1 MKTHDL
7 KITQEYFLAKLQG
20 IKPFEV
26 RINDREY
33 EIGDILVLHELNEDM
48 ECTGRTITQSVNY
61 KFENPDYLPKGYV
74 ILSGEI
80 IAIEFSKVF

>member
-1 MKTHDL
+1 MSVHDL

-48 ECTGRTITQSVNY
+48 EYTGRTITQSVNY
-61 KFENPDYLPKGYV
+61 KFENPDYLRQGYV

-80 IAIEFSKVF
+80 IAIELSKI

>member
-26 RINDREY
+26 RIN

-61 KFENPDYLPKGYV
+61 KFENPDYLQKGYV

>member
-48 ECTGRTITQSVNY
+48 ECPGRTIRQSVNY
-61 KFENPDYLPKGYV
+61 KFENPDY
-74 ILSGEI
+74 
-80 IAIEFSKVF
+80 